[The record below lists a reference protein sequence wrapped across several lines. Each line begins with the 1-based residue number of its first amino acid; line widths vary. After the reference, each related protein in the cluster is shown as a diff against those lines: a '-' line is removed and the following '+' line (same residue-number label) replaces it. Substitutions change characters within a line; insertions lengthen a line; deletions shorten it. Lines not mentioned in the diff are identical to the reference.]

1 MSGKKP
7 KLLFVFFHRY
17 ENIWRDGLWAALNFL
32 RQDFDIQFH
41 NLFNSSPIFTNL
53 DYDFILGWG
62 AFGSPADN
70 FIRKLKDEVPNL
82 KAKTGLC
89 IAGTS
94 LSENPGFYDVLFY
107 ETEWFKNYLEKSIE
121 KKVYEDGGLITHRE
135 NLNLVHA
142 FGINTD
148 IFNKWEEA
156 PIIWDWLS
164 VGSFSYWKRH
174 ERILTKSGTRL
185 VVGEIQ
191 KDNWQE
197 SFDIISDLL
206 LNGVGI
212 SDMLYPTK
220 LRNIYNCSG
229 TVYIPADTNG
239 GGERAVLEA
248 RACGRPV
255 EVENDNI
262 KLLELL
268 NGPLYDHNYYYS
280 RLKEGIQKCLN
291 QN

>member
-1 MSGKKP
+1 MNKNKP
-7 KLLFVFFHRY
+7 KILFVFYHKY
-17 ENIWRDGLWAALNFL
+17 ENLWRDGLWAALNTL
-32 RQDFDIQFH
+32 KKDFDIQFH
-41 NLFNSSPIFTNL
+41 NLFNASPVPVFENI
-53 DYDFILGWG
+53 DFVLGWG
-62 AFGSPADN
+62 AFNSPADIY
-70 FIRKLKDEVPNL
+70 IRKLKDSGTL
-82 KAKTGLC
+82 SGAKYGLC
-89 IAGTS
+89 IAGVHLVS
-94 LSENPGFYDVLFY
+94 DVSPYDVLFY
-107 ETEWFKNYLEKSIE
+107 ETEWFKGVLTSQIK
-121 KKVYEDGGLITHRE
+121 DLPP
-135 NLNLVHA
+135 LFHA
-142 FGINTD
+142 FGINDD

-164 VGSFSYWKRH
+164 VGAFAYWKRH
-174 ERILTKSGTRL
+174 ERILSKTGTRL

-191 KDNWQE
+191 RDNWQE

-229 TVYIPADTNG
+229 TVYIPADING

-255 EVENDNI
+255 EVENDNQ
-262 KLLELL
+262 KLIELV
-268 NGPLYDHNYYYS
+268 NGPLYEHKYYAHQ
-280 RLKEGIQKCLN
+280 LKKGITECLN